1 MIGESTYRGSTPDFG
16 HRDDDLLRAELDGIS
31 EALLDI
37 SHAIHSRPES
47 RFEEYFASKLLVDK
61 LSSEG
66 FLVTQNLAGLPTA
79 FRAEYTVS
87 EGGPTLAFFCEY
99 DALEEIGHGCGHNI
113 VAAAGIGAALLTK
126 RWLMQNPQWPGKVV
140 VIGSPGEEGGGG
152 KALLLDGNALDD
164 IDAAMLMHPEGYTL
178 SAMTT
183 LARSML
189 DFNFRGKAA
198 HAAVSPEKGINALD
212 ASVITLTAIGLLRQQ
227 LPSDVRV
234 HVIVTHGGDVPNII
248 PETASIR
255 AFVRAPDTRLLMDN
269 LVPRV
274 SDCARGAA
282 LATGATVEITSSA
295 PPYAAMTPNPILA
308 QLVESNFLRVGRKPE
323 PPLRDVLPGSTDM
336 GNVSQHI
343 PSIHPVIELEAG
355 VGLHSR
361 EASALAGSS
370 QGDRAVVDGALVLAM
385 TAVQLLSSPDLV
397 RHMKAAFREGNQP
410 RDATR

>member
-1 MIGESTYRGSTPDFG
+1 MINASNVHGVLPRFG
-16 HRDDDLLRAELDGIS
+16 HNDESLLRAELEEIGDV
-31 EALLDI
+31 LLDI
-37 SHAIHSRPES
+37 SHAIHAHPET

-61 LSSEG
+61 LNSEG
-66 FLVTQNLAGLPTA
+66 FLVTQSLADLPTA
-79 FRAEYTVS
+79 FRAEYTTG

-113 VAAAGIGAALLTK
+113 VAAASIGAALLTK
-126 RWLMQNPQWPGKVV
+126 DWLTQNPEWTGRIV

-152 KALLLDGNALDD
+152 KALLLDSQCLDG
-164 IDAAMLMHPEGYTL
+164 IDAAMLIHPEGYTL

-212 ASVITLTAIGLLRQQ
+212 ASVLTLTAIGLLRQQ

-234 HVIVTHGGDVPNII
+234 HAIVTHGGDVPNII

-255 AFVRAPDTRLLMDN
+255 AFVRAPDTKLLMEN

-274 SDCARGAA
+274 TNCAKGAA

-295 PPYAAMTPNPILA
+295 PPYAAMKPNAVLA
-308 QLVESNFLRVGRKPE
+308 RLVESNFVRVGRTPE
-323 PPLRDVLPGSTDM
+323 PPLTEVLPGSTDM
-336 GNVSQHI
+336 GNVSQFI

-355 VGLHSR
+355 IGLHSR

-370 QGDRAVVDGALVLAM
+370 QGDRAVLDGALVLAM
-385 TAVQLLSSPDLV
+385 TAVQLFSSPDLV
-397 RHMKAAFREGNQP
+397 HEMKASFAEGN
-410 RDATR
+410 AS